1 MRPLRILKQGVWYE
15 IHTRINNR
23 EPLFRR
29 HKALAIFAGV
39 FYELKKRFAFEIR
52 GLHLEDDWLRFY
64 IKPEDGEELPVI
76 MKWLKQTFAQRYNRK
91 EGRIGHI
98 WGDRYGSRIV
108 EGDAPETE
116 AAEGERQAAWNIRVR
131 PHHGDRAV
139 HEGERRASWNIGVRP
154 HHREPAVK
162 PVFSLNLPFPP
173 APVPG

>member
-29 HKALAIFAGV
+29 HKALAIFARV
-39 FYELKKRFAFEIR
+39 FYELKKWFAFEIR
-52 GLHLEDDWLRFY
+52 GLNLEDDWLRFY

-108 EGDAPETE
+108 EGEAPEDVPRGE
-116 AAEGERQAAWNIRVR
+116 AAEGERRAAGNIRVR
-131 PHHGDRAV
+131 PHYGK
-139 HEGERRASWNIGVRP
+139 
-154 HHREPAVK
+154 PAAK
-162 PVFSLNLPFPP
+162 PVFFLNFPFLP
-173 APVPG
+173 APAPS

>member
-29 HKALAIFAGV
+29 HKALAVFAGV

-76 MKWLKQTFAQRYNRK
+76 MKWLKQTFAQRYNWL

-108 EGDAPETE
+108 EGEAPEDMAERE
-116 AAEGERQAAWNIRVR
+116 AAEGERPVVRNIR
-131 PHHGDRAV
+131 
-139 HEGERRASWNIGVRP
+139 VRP

-162 PVFSLNLPFPP
+162 PAFFLNFPFLPVP
-173 APVPG
+173 APG

>member
-29 HKALAIFAGV
+29 HKALAVFARV

-52 GLHLEDDWLRFY
+52 GLNLEDDWLRFY
-64 IKPEDGEELPVI
+64 IKPEDGKELPVI
-76 MKWLKQTFAQRYNRK
+76 MKWLKQTFAQRYNRL

-108 EGDAPETE
+108 EGEAPEAVPERE
-116 AAEGERQAAWNIRVR
+116 ASEGEKRTAR
-131 PHHGDRAV
+131 
-139 HEGERRASWNIGVRP
+139 NIGVRP
-154 HHREPAVK
+154 HHKEGTVHEAVPEREASEGERRAARNIRVRP
-162 PVFSLNLPFPP
+162 
-173 APVPG
+173 